1 MARIEVSTDIA
12 APRAEVF
19 RLSHDLNRRPDW
31 DERVIGVELITPP
44 PLRRTSLIRID
55 VGRSGKFKFTWEGE
69 YVSYQMP
76 SSSTVSVIDAAPS
89 SPFKKGTEHWDFS
102 QTADGTHMTIVWEY
116 EPRGFLS
123 RISDTLG
130 GRSATR
136 NAIRRSLHNLKTL
149 LETG

>member
-1 MARIEVSTDIA
+1 MARIEVSIEIA

-19 RLSHDLNRRPDW
+19 RACHDLNRRPDW
-31 DERVIGVELITPP
+31 DERVVGAELITPP
-44 PLRRTSLIRID
+44 PLRRASLIRID

-69 YVSYQMP
+69 YVSYQLP

-116 EPRGFLS
+116 EPRGLLS
-123 RISDTLG
+123 RIGDTLG

-136 NAIRRSLHNLKTL
+136 HAIRRSLHNLKTL
-149 LETG
+149 VETG